1 MALFISRY
9 IATHVIIGE
18 VVERVSQMKKVL
30 YVTTVSS
37 TISFLTDQIL
47 YLFDEGYLVDI
58 ACRVTG
64 DINRDI
70 LAKGCVVYDVSFRRS
85 PLTLDNL
92 RAVKQLRQIIQNN
105 GYDVVHV
112 HTPIAAAI
120 ARYVCKNIPKIKV
133 MYTAHGFHF
142 YKGAPLL
149 NWLVYYPV
157 ERYFARH
164 TDILITINKEDYVRA
179 RNFKAKNT
187 VYVPGVGVDVHR
199 FENVVI
205 DRQQERLELGLPLD
219 SIVLLSVGELNSNK
233 NHEVVIKALAQL
245 RDKGVYYLV
254 CGRGSKEAY
263 LKELAERLGVG
274 EQVRL
279 LGFRKDIERLC
290 ALADVFVFP
299 SFREGLSVALMEA
312 MASGLPVICSNIRG
326 NVDLIHDGQ
335 GGILVKRNSPE
346 EYCQAIKTLINDEL
360 LRETLGSFNK
370 KAVKPFGK
378 EEVKLRMA
386 GVFQMIE
393 KNL

>member
-1 MALFISRY
+1 M
-9 IATHVIIGE
+9 
-18 VVERVSQMKKVL
+18 
-30 YVTTVSS
+30 
-37 TISFLTDQIL
+37 
-47 YLFDEGYLVDI
+47 
-58 ACRVTG
+58 
-64 DINRDI
+64 
-70 LAKGCVVYDVSFRRS
+70 YDVSFS
-85 PLTLDNL
+85 SLLTLDNL
-92 RAVKQLRQIIQNN
+92 RAVKQLRQMYKTTVMI
-105 GYDVVHV
+105 VHV

-205 DRQQERLELGLPLD
+205 ERQQERLELGLPLD

-290 ALADVFVFP
+290 ALADVLCFLHFEKVIRCFNG
-299 SFREGLSVALMEA
+299 SYGL
-312 MASGLPVICSNIRG
+312 GLQYVRT
-326 NVDLIHDGQ
+326 LR
-335 GGILVKRNSPE
+335 KRRPNS
-346 EYCQAIKTLINDEL
+346 
-360 LRETLGSFNK
+360 
-370 KAVKPFGK
+370 
-378 EEVKLRMA
+378 
-386 GVFQMIE
+386 
-393 KNL
+393 